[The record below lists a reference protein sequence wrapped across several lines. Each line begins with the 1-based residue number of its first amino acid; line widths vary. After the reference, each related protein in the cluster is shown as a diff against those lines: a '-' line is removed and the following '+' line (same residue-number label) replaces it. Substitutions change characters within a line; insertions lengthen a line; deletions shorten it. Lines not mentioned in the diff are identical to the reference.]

1 MRTGFLFCALLSAIA
16 LTGCLLL
23 VQPVWAAG
31 NDNDPS
37 WNLSGDARIAYI
49 PLSRD
54 NRDGTTS
61 QRDSFG
67 ARFRLR
73 LQRDFS
79 SGWRFQTR
87 FAANAADNDNDFD
100 LYFQPERQRGT
111 AVTSGTAT
119 LDEFFLQ
126 YRSGDGRTQLRIGR
140 QQSSTDRA
148 LVTNKNFDRQ
158 QTSNVNIGWTD
169 AISLTRQL
177 DQGWVAKLFL
187 EYNSRNGNGSN
198 TRGPINFADSG
209 SRVSSFVS
217 LENQEAWGPIILRA
231 LSLTWYPDALAS
243 EGLDQSTREDYFV
256 LTGKLAAG
264 WDVGHLMGTDA
275 TRLVIGG
282 ELAYAPNRQQN
293 FVANLPGSDEV
304 DGWGWQFG
312 VDLHE
317 FWPNQKMGIVY
328 GQADAGQLISNAFRP
343 NEEQFEARWQWRFA
357 EDWRVEVRA
366 RWRYELDLLENAQQR
381 RRDRDARLRFT
392 YYF

>member
-1 MRTGFLFCALLSAIA
+1 MLNRSQIFCPCIA
-16 LTGCLLL
+16 LTLVALLIFSS
-23 VQPVWAAG
+23 PVHAETS
-31 NDNDPS
+31 DEDS
-37 WNLSGDARIAYI
+37 LWNLSGDARIAYI

-54 NRDGTTS
+54 NRDGSTS

-79 SGWRFQTR
+79 SRWRFQTR
-87 FAANAADNDNDFD
+87 FAANAADNGNDFD

-111 AVTSGTAT
+111 SVTSGTAT

-148 LVTNKNFDRQ
+148 LVTNKNLDRQ

-169 AISLTRQL
+169 AISLTHEL
-177 DQGWVAKLFL
+177 NQGWLAKFFL

-198 TRGPINFADSG
+198 TRGPINFADSS
-209 SRVSSFVS
+209 SRVSSFLS

-243 EGLDQSTREDYFV
+243 DGLDQPARDDY
-256 LTGKLAAG
+256 LTITAKLAAG
-264 WDVGHLMGTDA
+264 WDVGHVIGSDA
-275 TRLVIGG
+275 TRLIVGG
-282 ELAYAPNRQQN
+282 ELGYAPNRQQRSTS
-293 FVANLPGSDEV
+293 NLPGTGEV
-304 DGWGWQFG
+304 GGLGWQLG
-312 VDLHE
+312 ADLVD
-317 FWPNQKMGIVY
+317 FWPKHKIGIVY
-328 GQADAGQLISNAFRP
+328 GRVDAGWLISNAFRQ
-343 NEEQFEARWQWRFA
+343 NEEQFETRWQWRFA
-357 EDWRVEVRA
+357 PDWRVEIRA
-366 RWRYELDLLENAQQR
+366 RWRYELNLLENAPQR

-392 YYF
+392 YWF